1 MGCGYNG
8 TMGKISVKEIKA
20 IMMVHEKADY
30 SDKAKLK
37 QLYNICVQRQM
48 FSSKTGLKFQ
58 QAMLDIAQDRAS
70 VDVCIFCHGRIED
83 GKGVVC
89 DECLDR
95 LNGIIEQ
102 KQFEIE
108 DAKRKSALAANRR
121 ARAEE
126 EKELLRE
133 TREQD
138 AKAREEWERAQA
150 EKARLLAEEQA
161 RIEEKRAREKEEAKA
176 HAAKLR
182 AEDEEK
188 ARVKA
193 LEEERLRAEEE
204 ERKKNFTYV
213 PFEFEHIEEPT
224 NADII
229 KEKISKQKPALFTVL
244 GVLTVIVVLCIYLF
258 ADKAIVANT
267 TSDRGS
273 ELNYYMGKEYT
284 ILSSALGKSEP
295 IVGENIRYF
304 KNACVS
310 VIYDETTGMVSY
322 LDIDGD
328 GTPKTSLLGIYPGM
342 DRNSALS
349 MLKSQNIIKEDK
361 VEGEVYSYYIPY
373 ADDSNYKLQ
382 LDVSY
387 IKDKVA
393 MVSLQMMQNDD

>member
-1 MGCGYNG
+1 MECGYNG
-8 TMGKISVKEIKA
+8 SMGKISVKEIKA

-58 QAMLDIAQDRAS
+58 QAMLDIAEDRAS

-361 VEGEVYSYYIPY
+361 VEGEIYSYYVPY
-373 ADDSNYKLQ
+373 AADSNYKLQ

>member
-8 TMGKISVKEIKA
+8 IMGKISVKEIKA

-58 QAMLDIAQDRAS
+58 QAMLDIAEDRAS

-108 DAKRKSALAANRR
+108 EAKRKSALAANRR

-188 ARVKA
+188 ARAKA

-284 ILSSALGKSEP
+284 VLSSALGKSEP